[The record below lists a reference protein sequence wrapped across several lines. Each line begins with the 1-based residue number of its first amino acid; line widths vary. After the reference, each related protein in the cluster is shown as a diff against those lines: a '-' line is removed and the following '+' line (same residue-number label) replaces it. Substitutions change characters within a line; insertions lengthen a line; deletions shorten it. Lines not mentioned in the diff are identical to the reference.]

1 MRLFKRFLA
10 TIATLVLGSFCL
22 AVSYK
27 VYNENKDK
35 LSDLSHFSGIL
46 TDFYLTNK
54 SSVIGGMIKVNKQFV
69 ALEILGLNQNI
80 RVFRPSQKYNDFF
93 QKVNKG
99 DSISIYFR
107 RHLSDY
113 FNSDIYQVDIN
124 GINYLQIDEVKND
137 HSKAFIATLITGV
150 FICSMSI
157 FVWKYADK

>member
-1 MRLFKRFLA
+1 MRLFKRYLT

-27 VYNENKDK
+27 VYNENKDT
-35 LSDLSHFSGIL
+35 LSDLSHFSGTL
-46 TDFYLTNK
+46 TDIYLTNK
-54 SSVIGGMIKVNKQFV
+54 SSIIGGKVNVNKQFV

-93 QKVNKG
+93 QNVNKG
-99 DSISIYFR
+99 GSISIYFR

-113 FNSDIYQVDIN
+113 FNSDIYQIDIN

-137 HSKAFIATLITGV
+137 HSKAWIATLITGV
-150 FICSMSI
+150 FICSCL
-157 FVWKYADK
+157 F